1 MTSKSNVV
9 ILPTPRVQEARQ
21 KLAKHF
27 AGEPCEKRV
36 LAGFDKYIA
45 GDRIKALELLFPIG
59 IVDLA
64 MFLAICKAHD
74 INLRVTLG

>member
-1 MTSKSNVV
+1 MTPSSNVC
-9 ILPTPRVQEARQ
+9 ILSTPRVKEARE

-27 AGEPCEKRV
+27 AGEPIETRV
-36 LAGFDKYIA
+36 LAGFDNYIA
-45 GDRIKALELLFPIG
+45 GDRVKALELLFPIG

-74 INLRVTLG
+74 INLRVTIG